1 MSCVDHVLN
10 SPPVLPTPEQRY
22 TALLA
27 HELQTPAT
35 TIMDYLNLLEADGL
49 LAQPDLLRSYLTLV
63 GGQAAQ
69 LANLVSELSSLAD
82 GAVGTPPPASS
93 TERKLAD
100 VLLDIA
106 GERPL
111 ALQMQGLANVPCLE
125 PERTGFIARQL
136 LEALYAFSPAG
147 AEVGVRAERAR
158 PEAST
163 VMHFTLAGTSTAGQ
177 QQGLLRAFDGEGV
190 EEKAKPVSLALGLA
204 RRATA
209 ALRGTLRVAARQPPT
224 LRLELPSNEMAARRA
239 AEDRQK
245 AASRDAQAL
254 RAIQDLR
261 VLRSVT
267 RHERAAR
274 VSAEAQ
280 ELRTVEDFRVAHA
293 RAVNLTHQLDQ
304 AYLETIT
311 AISKSIEARD
321 NYTGGHVERVRRYGL
336 ALADNVGLET
346 GSARELE
353 FGAIL
358 HDVGKI
364 GVPDAILTK
373 AGPLDANEWQVMQQH
388 PEIGRR
394 VLEGIGFLARPLDV
408 VLHHHERWDGRG
420 YPQGLVGDG
429 IPLVARIVSV
439 VDAFDAMTSD
449 RPYRKGL
456 PREVAL
462 GEIRKGQGTQFDP
475 ALVETFLNAPP
486 SLPGPSAADHLA

>member
-1 MSCVDHVLN
+1 
-10 SPPVLPTPEQRY
+10 
-22 TALLA
+22 
-27 HELQTPAT
+27 
-35 TIMDYLNLLEADGL
+35 
-49 LAQPDLLRSYLTLV
+49 
-63 GGQAAQ
+63 
-69 LANLVSELSSLAD
+69 SE
-82 GAVGTPPPASS
+82 
-93 TERKLAD
+93 

-111 ALQMQGLANVPCLE
+111 ALQLRGLANVPCLE

-147 AEVGVRAERAR
+147 AEVSVRVEQTSLA
-158 PEAST
+158 AST
-163 VMHFTLAGTSTAGQ
+163 VLHFTLAETSSASQ
-177 QQGLLRAFDGEGV
+177 QRGFIHTFNGEGV
-190 EEKAKPVSLALGLA
+190 EEQAKPVSLALGLA
-204 RRATA
+204 KRATA
-209 ALRGTLRVAARQPPT
+209 ALKGSLGVEAEQPPA

-261 VLRSVT
+261 ALRSVT
-267 RHERAAR
+267 RHERVAR
-274 VSAEAQ
+274 KSAEAQ
-280 ELRTVEDFRVAHA
+280 ELRTVEDFRAAHA
-293 RAVNLTHQLDQ
+293 QAVNLTHQLDK
-304 AYLETIT
+304 AYLETIS
-311 AISKSIEARD
+311 AIAKSIEARD
-321 NYTGGHVERVRRYGL
+321 YYTGGHVERVRRYGL
-336 ALADNVGLET
+336 ELAEDVGLEA
-346 GSARELE
+346 GRLRELE

-408 VLHHHERWDGRG
+408 VLHHHERWDGHG

-429 IPLVARIVSV
+429 IPLVARIVAV

-449 RPYRKGL
+449 RPYRQGL

-462 GEIRKGQGTQFDP
+462 GEIRKGQGAQFDP
-475 ALVETFLNAPP
+475 DLAEAFLKAPP
-486 SLPGPSAADHLA
+486 SLADASAAYQVA